1 MRSTFKQLLRHL
13 GLDVDQ
19 RRPTSSYPVDFDPDT
34 IEIIKL
40 VKPFTMTSDERV
52 HALIEAVRYLVKS
65 RVDGAFVEC
74 GVWRGGSM
82 MAVAKT
88 LTHLGRSDI
97 DLYLFDT
104 YEGMTTPSVEDV
116 DYHDT
121 PAHEFFRRKQIG
133 EDTSD
138 WCRATF
144 VEVERNM
151 LATGY
156 PKERIR
162 MIRGRVE
169 DTIPNEAPNPIAL
182 LRLDTDWYES
192 TRHELFHLYPR
203 LSRGGVLIIDDY
215 GHWRGSRKAT
225 EEYFQETAGRGI
237 LLNRIDYTG
246 RIGVKP

>member
-1 MRSTFKQLLRHL
+1 MMSAFQQLLRRL
-13 GLDVDQ
+13 GLDVDR

-40 VKPFTMTSDERV
+40 VKRFTMTSDERV
-52 HALIEAVRYLVKS
+52 YALIQAVRYLMKS
-65 RVDGAFVEC
+65 GIEGAVVEC

-82 MAVAKT
+82 MAAAQT
-88 LTHLGRSDI
+88 LAQLGRSDI

-104 YEGMTTPSVEDV
+104 YEGMTTPSAEDV

-121 PAHEFFRRKQIG
+121 PAHAFFKRKQTS

-138 WCRATF
+138 WCRASF

-156 PKERIR
+156 PKERIK

-169 DTIPNEAPNPIAL
+169 DTIPNQAPNQIAL

-192 TRHELFHLYPR
+192 TRHELYHLYPR

-215 GHWRGSRKAT
+215 GHWRGSQKAT

-237 LLNRIDYTG
+237 LLNRIDYTA